1 MTLIVLGIILLKIL
15 VGGQLFHINSYVKKI
30 SKNSERLRWMY
41 RLFGKD
47 YRVETFSVYD
57 RPKAKKELSVTDP
70 NNRKDLLL
78 KNIT

>member
-1 MTLIVLGIILLKIL
+1 
-15 VGGQLFHINSYVKKI
+15 
-30 SKNSERLRWMY
+30 MY

-78 KNIT
+78 KKHNLRRGSYYTSRLI